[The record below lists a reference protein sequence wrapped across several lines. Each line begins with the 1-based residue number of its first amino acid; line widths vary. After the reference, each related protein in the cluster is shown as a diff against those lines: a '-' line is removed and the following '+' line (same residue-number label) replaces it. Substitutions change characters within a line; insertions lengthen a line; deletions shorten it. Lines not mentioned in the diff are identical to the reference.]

1 MHLQSGKDEVT
12 LEDSAELCELAS
24 SLLSKEPTEEILKAL
39 ATIAPSLRQRI
50 GDDTAHHL
58 DGLANSYGNEL
69 NVNSLRQEYNELF
82 ISSYSGRYIPPF
94 ESAFRSTTETGRLS
108 RPSEATCAELE
119 ACYVRFG
126 FMPAKLK
133 MDMRVKAFGWSDHIA
148 IELAFLAFLLRTARE
163 RDGPERLD
171 FTRLFVQRHVN
182 AWITIFSDIL
192 FQQSATAYFKF
203 VAQLLREIVKL
214 NEPFAEL
221 STHPHALLKK
231 LE

>member
-1 MHLQSGKDEVT
+1 M
-12 LEDSAELCELAS
+12 
-24 SLLSKEPTEEILKAL
+24 LSKEPNEEILNAL

-50 GDDTAHHL
+50 GDDTAHQL
-58 DGLANSYGNEL
+58 NDLVSSYGKES
-69 NVNSLRQEYNELF
+69 NVNSLRQEFNELF

-94 ESAFRSTTETGRLS
+94 ESAFRVTVETGRLS

-126 FMPAKLK
+126 FTPAKLK

-148 IELAFLAFLLRTARE
+148 IELAFLAFLLRTAGGRE
-163 RDGPERLD
+163 ETGRLD
-171 FTRLFVQRHVN
+171 FTRMFAQRHVN
-182 AWITIFSDIL
+182 EWIAIFSDIL

-214 NEPFAEL
+214 NERLTES
-221 STHPHALLKK
+221 STCPPTRLETGIAPDNAALKASRSPMGRRY
-231 LE
+231 